1 LNSHTA
7 ITVVGGGR
15 RDLQALP
22 LVPQAVFFFLLLEF
36 TLGLV
41 AIRRVPFFPAS
52 GILKPNRRACCQLL
66 RAKWMRSQAA
76 TIARSLSS

>member
-1 LNSHTA
+1 
-7 ITVVGGGR
+7 VGGGR

-66 RAKWMRSQAA
+66 RRQMDAVAGGDDR
-76 TIARSLSS
+76 RSLSS